1 MNCPYCGCSERMSVT
16 ETRASPEGRIN
27 RRRRCPRCNRSFVT
41 VERLSEDG
49 LFVRKAGGEVVAFS
63 RKALRSGLERAVIGR
78 YPTPKL
84 ETLVNDVITDV
95 YQQAEGPIPSS
106 EIGASVM
113 RALREV
119 DEVSHIRFALVHTG
133 RQDRAGWSHAN
144 HVRRWLIEEYPQLQ
158 YFRPPAGLSEV
169 IKRDGRRVPYVRS
182 KLQKNIEHSA
192 KGQGSPEAIESFAS
206 EITDAVEHEL
216 GSQPF
221 VMTAQIAAEVMR
233 ILRQRNHIVYLRYA
247 SLVKGFTT
255 PEDYEAEAVAL
266 RHGNSDSIG
275 DEVGSPTP

>member
-16 ETRASPEGRIN
+16 ETRAVPEGRIN
-27 RRRRCPRCNRSFVT
+27 RRRRCPGCGKSFAT

-49 LFVRKAGGEVVAFS
+49 LFVRKAGGEVVPFS
-63 RKALRSGLERAVIGR
+63 RKALRSGIERAVIGR
-78 YPTPKL
+78 YPVPKL
-84 ETLVNDVITDV
+84 EALVNDVIRDV
-95 YQQAEGPIPSS
+95 YQQAEGPILSS

-133 RQDRAGWSHAN
+133 RQDRAGWNRAN
-144 HVRRWLIEEYPQLQ
+144 HVRRWLVEEYPQLQ

-192 KGQGSPEAIESFAS
+192 KGQGSSEAIETFAS
-206 EITDAVEHEL
+206 EIADAVEREL

-221 VMTAQIAAEVMR
+221 VMSGQIAAEVMR
-233 ILRQRNHIVYLRYA
+233 ILRHRNHIAYLRYA
-247 SLVKGFTT
+247 SLVKGFRT

-266 RHGNSDSIG
+266 RHDAG
-275 DEVGSPTP
+275 DAVDRQD